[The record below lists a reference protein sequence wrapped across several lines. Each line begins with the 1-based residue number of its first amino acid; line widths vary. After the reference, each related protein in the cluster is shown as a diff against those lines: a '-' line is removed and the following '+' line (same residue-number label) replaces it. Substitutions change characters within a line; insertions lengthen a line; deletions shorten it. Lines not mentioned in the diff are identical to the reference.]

1 MDELHATQR
10 HAQRQRPD
18 APVTQSQ
25 FVDLVKRVSA
35 ELEASRHEVSS
46 LRRRLEQLET
56 QGGKP

>member
-1 MDELHATQR
+1 MDELHVTQR

-46 LRRRLEQLET
+46 HRRRVEQLEAN
-56 QGGKP
+56 GGKP